1 MNLPAIMLVVLIFG
15 SVAGFVILPSVWGAW
30 ARRRRRKHVAFD
42 QRHGNLDLFEGRRGH
57 GEPDQ

>member
-1 MNLPAIMLVVLIFG
+1 MLVVLIFG